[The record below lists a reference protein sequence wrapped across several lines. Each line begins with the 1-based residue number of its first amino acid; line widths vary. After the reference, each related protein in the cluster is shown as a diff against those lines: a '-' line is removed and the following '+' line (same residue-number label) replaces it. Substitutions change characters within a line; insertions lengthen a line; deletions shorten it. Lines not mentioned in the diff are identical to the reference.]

1 MKDSKTKE
9 TGYGKYALMKGDLSS
24 SETQVSDNIKLSV
37 RPVVCDYGI
46 YENDKLISVINN
58 RFNALLI
65 KAILTKDIKFGQGL
79 SGTPQFSIEDF
90 QALLDTL
97 TGEQAVNG
105 RQ

>member
-9 TGYGKYALMKGDLSS
+9 TGYGKYVLMKDDFFS

-65 KAILTKDIKFGQGL
+65 KAILIKDIKFGQGL

-90 QALLDTL
+90 QALLDAL
-97 TGEQAVNG
+97 AGEG
-105 RQ
+105 DR

>member
-1 MKDSKTKE
+1 MLNKHMLTKD
-9 TGYGKYALMKGDLSS
+9 DFSS

-65 KAILTKDIKFGQGL
+65 KAILIKDIKFGQGL

-90 QALLDTL
+90 QALLDAL
-97 TGEQAVNG
+97 IGEETDNG
-105 RQ
+105 R